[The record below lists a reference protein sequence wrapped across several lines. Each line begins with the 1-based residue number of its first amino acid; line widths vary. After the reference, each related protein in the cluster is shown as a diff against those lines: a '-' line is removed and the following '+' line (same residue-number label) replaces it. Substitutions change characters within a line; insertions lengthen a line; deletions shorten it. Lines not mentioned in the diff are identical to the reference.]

1 MVTIVPPSCG
11 KNLIMK
17 KKKVNWDKI
26 KNEYVTSRLSYK
38 DLAKKY
44 DVPLP
49 TVRDRGK
56 REKWVAERKKYRS
69 KVVSKTLQKQEK
81 IAESRAEI
89 LEDIEQKIL
98 LVERD
103 VIIDATNTIKELMK
117 MHNKFNVDVDPDYC
131 KVRHSTQKTLESALN
146 TIHKIK
152 YPPENEHDKH
162 VAFVV
167 SKELME
173 HAK

>member
-26 KNEYVTSRLSYK
+26 KNEYVTTRISYR
-38 DLAKKY
+38 DIAKKHN
-44 DVPLP
+44 VPFQTL
-49 TVRDRGK
+49 RDRAVK
-56 REKWVAERKKYRS
+56 EKWFAKRKDFRN
-69 KVVSKTLQKQEK
+69 KVRTKTEQKQEK
-81 IAESRAEI
+81 IAESRAEV
-89 LEDIEQKIL
+89 LEDIEKKIL

-117 MHNKFNVDVDPDYC
+117 MHNKFNVDPDYC
-131 KVRHSTQKTLESALN
+131 KVRQSTQKTLESALN

-152 YPPENEHDKH
+152 YPPEKENDKH

>member
-26 KNEYVTSRLSYK
+26 KNEYVTSRISYR
-38 DLAKKY
+38 DLAEKHEVPFDTLKYRAKK
-44 DVPLP
+44 
-49 TVRDRGK
+49 
-56 REKWVAERKKYRS
+56 EKWVEKRKEFRH
-69 KVVSKTLQKQEK
+69 KVATKSQQKQEV

-103 VIIDATNTIKELMK
+103 VIIDATNTIKKLMN
-117 MHNKFNVDVDPDYC
+117 MNNEYRVSPDYC

-152 YPPENEHDKH
+152 YPPEKENDKH

>member
-11 KNLIMK
+11 KNFIMK

-26 KNEYVTSRLSYK
+26 KNEYITSRISYR
-38 DLAKKY
+38 DLAEKY
-44 DVPLP
+44 NVPFQTL
-49 TVRDRGK
+49 RDRAVK
-56 REKWVAERKKYRS
+56 EKWFAKRKDFRN
-69 KVVSKTLQKQEK
+69 KVGTKTEQKQEK
-81 IAESRAEI
+81 IAESRAEV

-98 LVERD
+98 EVERD
-103 VIIDATNTIKELMK
+103 VIIDATNTIKKLMN
-117 MHNKFNVDVDPDYC
+117 MNNEYRVSPDYC

>member
-17 KKKVNWDKI
+17 KKKANWDKI
-26 KNEYVTSRLSYK
+26 KNEYITSRISYRNLAEKYNVSFSTLK
-38 DLAKKY
+38 DRA
-44 DVPLP
+44 
-49 TVRDRGK
+49 K
-56 REKWVAERKKYRS
+56 REEWFKKRKEFRN
-69 KVVSKTLQKQEK
+69 KVDTKTTQKQEK

-98 LVERD
+98 SVERD
-103 VIIDATNTIKELMK
+103 VIIDATNTIKKLMLMK
-117 MHNKFNVDVDPDYC
+117 NEYRVSPDYC
-131 KVRHSTQKTLESALN
+131 KVRQSTQKTLESALS

>member
-11 KNLIMK
+11 KNFIMK

-26 KNEYVTSRLSYK
+26 KNEYVTSRISYRNLAEKYNVSFSTLK
-38 DLAKKY
+38 DRA
-44 DVPLP
+44 
-49 TVRDRGK
+49 K
-56 REKWVAERKKYRS
+56 REEWFKKRKEFRN
-69 KVVSKTLQKQEK
+69 KVDTKTTQKQEK
-81 IAESRAEI
+81 IAESRAEV

-117 MHNKFNVDVDPDYC
+117 MHNKFNVDPDYC

>member
-26 KNEYVTSRLSYK
+26 KNEYVTSRISYR
-38 DLAKKY
+38 DLAEKHEVPFDTLKYRAKK
-44 DVPLP
+44 
-49 TVRDRGK
+49 
-56 REKWVAERKKYRS
+56 EKWVEKRKEFRH
-69 KVVSKTLQKQEK
+69 KVATKSQQKQEV
-81 IAESRAEI
+81 IAENRAEFIEDLEKKI
-89 LEDIEQKIL
+89 LEVEKDI
-98 LVERD
+98 
-103 VIIDATNTIKELMK
+103 IIDATNTIK
-117 MHNKFNVDVDPDYC
+117 KFMAYGLAIDKDVC
-131 KVRHSTQKTLESALN
+131 NAKAATQRTIESALN

-152 YPPENEHDKH
+152 YPPENEHNKH